1 MQCAADNQNKLHER
15 KLLMKE
21 GNKSAA
27 NIPGRELIIT
37 RVFDAPRD
45 LVFNAWTDPK
55 HVAQWWGPER
65 LHEDDP

>member
-1 MQCAADNQNKLHER
+1 MEPRRDAPQTIETNC
-15 KLLMKE
+15 MK